1 MNALNLKTAFAKLRT
16 EAFRVICGGNE
27 PGDGGDFVAILVF
40 VVGPIGTAVLIKA
53 VKTAFM

>member
-1 MNALNLKTAFAKLRT
+1 MASIKNILNAT
-16 EAFRVICGGNE
+16 FRAICGGDE